1 MTLTPRLRVVQ
12 PRPPMAKLDAP
23 YMLVQSNKDGS
34 ARYYFAPKQ
43 LDRRAGWA
51 TVRLHDEY
59 ERPIA
64 DPLKAAEACR
74 AIAAIYTAWRQG
86 AADAGPWRIDRL
98 GRVVDDKKK
107 RRAPQRHYKP
117 GQIGAMVADY
127 LVHELF
133 LAKDAKTQ
141 KEYRIYLGL
150 FVEKFG
156 DTYWRRLAPGVVRKW
171 LLARG
176 RAGGWS
182 GMHSCY
188 RTMRAFFGKVRLCYD
203 SVDHPGFVPPEANP
217 VVKLD
222 LGLPTVN
229 LLLWPREAIDAF
241 VAMADQVGEPSI
253 GDAVVMMAWLGV
265 RKQDWLSWPANVF
278 DQELLAF
285 RQDKTE
291 RPLVLPWKKVPA
303 LAARVASAVRR
314 RGTVTAAT
322 FFHDRDGRPWRS
334 PGTFRKAFNRLRDQ
348 LSAKH
353 PAFATN
359 YYVGI
364 DPANPLQLPTDKLT
378 MRTMRH
384 TCITLNHDAGVPR
397 ELIPSITGH
406 ELATID
412 EVMKCY
418 NARTADQAAAAL
430 TIRLAHEAKE
440 AEG

>member
-1 MTLTPRLRVVQ
+1 MTPRLRVVQ
-12 PRPPMAKLDAP
+12 PRQVVKLDAP
-23 YMLVQSNKDGS
+23 YLLVQRNLDGS

-59 ERPIA
+59 DRPIG
-64 DPLKAAEACR
+64 DPLQAAVACR

-86 AADAGPWRIDRL
+86 AADAGPWRIDQL
-98 GRVVDDKKK
+98 GRVVADKEK
-107 RRAPQRHYKP
+107 RRAPQRHYRP

-156 DTYWRRLAPGVVRKW
+156 ETYWRRLAPGTVRKW

-188 RTMRAFFGKVRLCYD
+188 RTIRAFFGKVRLCYD

-229 LLLWPREAIDAF
+229 LLLWPRAAIDAF
-241 VAMADQVGEPSI
+241 VALADQESEPSM

-265 RKQDWLSWPANVF
+265 RKQDWLSWPATTF

-285 RQDKTE
+285 RQDKTN
-291 RPLVLPWKKVPA
+291 RPLVIPWQKVPA
-303 LAARVASAVRR
+303 LVQRVASAVCRR
-314 RGTVTAAT
+314 QAAGAIAAT

-334 PGTFRKAFNRLRDQ
+334 PAQFRKAFNRLRDK
-348 LSAKH
+348 LAIEH
-353 PAFATN
+353 PTFATN
-359 YYVGI
+359 YYVGL
-364 DPANPLQLPTDKLT
+364 DQENPLQLPTAKLT

-440 AEG
+440 AEA